1 MRDLLSLTPYGPRD
15 DAAFLEEMNALTA
28 HHASL
33 CPEFAAAIGV
43 SDDVTF
49 VPAERIEDVPFLH
62 VGLFKRMKLV
72 TAASDSRIVRTVLSS
87 STSGTASQ
95 IQVDEKSS
103 RLQAKSAEAILR
115 DFIGSAQR
123 PLLVLDSVQSLRMR
137 NEFSARVM
145 AAMSLK
151 PFATEFF
158 FLLKDPSDPASLQ
171 TKQLECALKYGGDL
185 LVYGFSWM
193 LWAGW
198 CQAKLPD
205 ELKTELRSRRICFVH
220 SGGWKKL
227 EHAQVPRVV
236 FDQSLL
242 ADAAP
247 GSIVLD
253 YYGLVEQMGVIF
265 PLCPEGARHVPLWAD
280 VIVRDSWTGTPLA
293 EGEGQLQ
300 LLNVISWG
308 TPCHSVLTEDMGCLL
323 PGNCPCGRQGRR
335 FELLGRVPRAEIRG
349 CANV

>member
-1 MRDLLSLTPYGPRD
+1 
-15 DAAFLEEMNALTA
+15 MNALTA
-28 HHASL
+28 HHAAL
-33 CPEFAAAIGV
+33 CPEFAAAVGV
-43 SDDVTF
+43 SAANPL
-49 VPAERIEDVPFLH
+49 VPARRVEEIPFLH
-62 VGLFKRMKLV
+62 VGLFKRMKLA
-72 TAASDSRIVRTVLSS
+72 TSAPDNRTVRTVLSS
-87 STSGTASQ
+87 STSGTASRIQ
-95 IQVDEKSS
+95 IDEKSS
-103 RLQAKSAEAILR
+103 RLQSKSAGAILH
-115 DFIGSAQR
+115 DFIGGGLR

-137 NEFSARVM
+137 DEFSARVM

-151 PFATEFF
+151 PFATEIF
-158 FLLKDPSDPASLQ
+158 FLLKDPADPASLQ
-171 TKQLECALKYGGDL
+171 IKQLECALKPGGDL

-198 CQAKLPD
+198 CQAGLP
-205 ELKTELRSRRICFVH
+205 EEIRAELRSRRIFFVH

-227 EHAQVPRVV
+227 EHAQVPRTV
-236 FDQSLL
+236 FDQTLL

-247 GSIVLD
+247 GSLVLD

-265 PLCPEGARHVPLWAD
+265 PLCPAGSRHVPRWAD
-280 VIVRDSWTGTPLA
+280 VIVRDSWTGEPLA

-308 TPCHSVLTEDMGCLL
+308 TPCHSVLTEDMGRLL
-323 PGNCPCGRQGRR
+323 PGVCACGRQGRR